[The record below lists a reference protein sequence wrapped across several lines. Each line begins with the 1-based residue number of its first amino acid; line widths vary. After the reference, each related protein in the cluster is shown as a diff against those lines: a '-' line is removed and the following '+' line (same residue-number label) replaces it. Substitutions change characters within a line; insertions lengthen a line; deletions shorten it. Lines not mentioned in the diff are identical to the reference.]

1 MINDDDD
8 DDDDVDDD
16 HDADYVYHKD
26 NTNKPTTIF
35 VNQSFVCS
43 RHLLSDCWI
52 FLTISN

>member
-43 RHLLSDCWI
+43 RHLLSDC
-52 FLTISN
+52 